1 MTEQRAAGRTA
12 RLRRDLHGAANHVLM
27 RPTAW
32 TWTSPAARVW
42 GWTAFVAALALGVWW
57 VGVRD
62 LSTVVAVPI
71 PIPWPLI
78 ALGVYLAEVRVVQ
91 VHFRRE
97 SHSFSLS
104 EIPSVVGLFL
114 LAWTIFTVIMTI
126 AAVRVSGAVLAV
138 FVVLTLT
145 FAFLTI
151 GEFASNASMA
161 KVGGWLGLVTAALA
175 WYTAMA
181 GVTAATYKRSV
192 FPTWPAS

>member
-1 MTEQRAAGRTA
+1 MVTDPSSQIPHPVRTFIHRWMTISGS
-12 RLRRDLHGAANHVLM
+12 
-27 RPTAW
+27 RPGT
-32 TWTSPAARVW
+32 
-42 GWTAFVAALALGVWW
+42 
-57 VGVRD
+57 
-62 LSTVVAVPI
+62 
-71 PIPWPLI
+71 
-78 ALGVYLAEVRVVQ
+78 
-91 VHFRRE
+91 
-97 SHSFSLS
+97 
-104 EIPSVVGLFL
+104 VVGLFL